1 MVLIKWHGHACF
13 EVIDSRGRSIVFD
26 PHDGT
31 SIGISPPRAK
41 ADIVLS
47 SHKHFDHDA
56 VSVVAKPGAKTLV
69 EKEGVFDVNGI
80 RVEGFLT
87 YHDKSMGALRGRNV
101 VYKVEVD
108 GLVLL
113 HLGDLG
119 HVVTEDLLEKLGS
132 IDVLFVPVGG
142 TFTIDAKEAVTV
154 VESIRPRIAIP
165 MHYKISGLR
174 LPISGIEDFLAR
186 SKWPV
191 VKVDK
196 SEYEV
201 TKESLPE
208 RDQTV
213 VVVLRY
219 R

>member
-165 MHYKISGLR
+165 MHYKI
-174 LPISGIEDFLAR
+174 
-186 SKWPV
+186 
-191 VKVDK
+191 
-196 SEYEV
+196 
-201 TKESLPE
+201 
-208 RDQTV
+208 
-213 VVVLRY
+213 
-219 R
+219 